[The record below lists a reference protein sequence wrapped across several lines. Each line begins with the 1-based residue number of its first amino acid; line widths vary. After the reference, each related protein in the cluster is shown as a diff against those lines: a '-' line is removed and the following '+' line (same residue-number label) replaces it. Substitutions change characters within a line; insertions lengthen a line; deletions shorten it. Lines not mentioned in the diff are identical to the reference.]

1 MIDGRLNDAFHAM
14 NLLYE
19 VGAEMRRVDE
29 DGMRVRTGDFVVT
42 GGVSEAE
49 TLRIASGTGVDFM
62 PLEED
67 VSGISHPIR
76 RQRIGMFR
84 RYRGGNMDEG
94 WTRLMLEDFGFP
106 YTSLRDEQILAGD
119 LHERWDVIILP
130 EDSRSMMMGAGEDA
144 AGPYDRDVSGVPPD
158 YRSGFGTEG
167 VRALEAFVRNGG
179 TLVTFSESGAL
190 PIEEFGLPVRNVVEG
205 VWGNEFWAPG
215 STLRMEVKKDNP
227 FAYGMPED
235 ALGLFR
241 RGCQVYETISGPA
254 SEGICRIV
262 TYPERDILQS
272 GWLMGEERI
281 AEMAAVLSVPHGEG
295 VVYLIG
301 FRPQHRH
308 QTHGTYKL
316 VFNALVN

>member
-1 MIDGRLNDAFHAM
+1 
-14 NLLYE
+14 
-19 VGAEMRRVDE
+19 MRRVDE
-29 DGMRVRTGDFVVT
+29 DGMGIRTGDFVVT
-42 GGVSEAE
+42 GGVSAAEA
-49 TLRIASGTGVDFM
+49 LRIAAETGVDFR
-62 PLEED
+62 PLAED
-67 VSGISHPIR
+67 VTGISHPIR
-76 RQRIGMFR
+76 RQRIGMYR

-106 YTSLRDEQILAGD
+106 YTSLRDEQIVAGD
-119 LHERWDVIILP
+119 LHEKWDVIILP
-130 EDSRSMMMGAGEDA
+130 EDSKRRMMGSTEESV
-144 AGPYDRDVSGVPPD
+144 GPYGRDDSGVPPD

-179 TLVTFSESGAL
+179 TLMTFSESGAL
-190 PIEEFGLPVRNVVEG
+190 PIEEFGLPIRNIVEG

-215 STLRMEVKKDNP
+215 STLRMEVDSDDP

-241 RGCQVYETISGPA
+241 RGCQVYETISGRA
-254 SEGICRIV
+254 SEGIRRIV

-272 GWLMGEERI
+272 GWLIGEERI
-281 AEMAAVLSVPHGEG
+281 AEKAAVLSVPHGEG

>member
-1 MIDGRLNDAFHAM
+1 
-14 NLLYE
+14 
-19 VGAEMRRVDE
+19 
-29 DGMRVRTGDFVVT
+29 
-42 GGVSEAE
+42 
-49 TLRIASGTGVDFM
+49 
-62 PLEED
+62 
-67 VSGISHPIR
+67 VSGISHSIR
-76 RQRIGMFR
+76 QQRIGMYR
-84 RYRGGNMDEG
+84 LYRGGNMDEG
-94 WTRLMLEDFGFP
+94 WTRRMLEDVGSP

-144 AGPYDRDVSGVPPD
+144 AGPYGRDVSGVPPD

-190 PIEEFGLPVRNVVEG
+190 PIEEFGLPVRNIVEG

-215 STLRMEVKKDNP
+215 STLRMEVKNDNP

-254 SEGICRIV
+254 SEEIRRIV

-301 FRPQHRH
+301 FRAQHRH